1 MATAACIECDVDP
14 LLFNTM
20 KIYCGKIKREVSSQ

>member
-1 MATAACIECDVDP
+1 MTTAAGIECDVDP

-20 KIYCGKIKREVSSQ
+20 KGHCGKIYREGSSQ